1 MPEIPTRLANRLL
14 KSDARYR
21 MLECFESTKAPV
33 IFDLYDIRWEERW
46 HVIDGEPLNN
56 QGDWKLFA
64 MNSEGELHNI
74 QLYHERDDM
83 IVAYPTTKYVKY
95 LC

>member
-1 MPEIPTRLANRLL
+1 MPEIPTRLANRLI
-14 KSDARYR
+14 KSDVKYR

-33 IFDLYDIRWEERW
+33 IFDLYDIRWEQRW

-83 IVAYPTTKYVKY
+83 IVAYPTIKYVKY